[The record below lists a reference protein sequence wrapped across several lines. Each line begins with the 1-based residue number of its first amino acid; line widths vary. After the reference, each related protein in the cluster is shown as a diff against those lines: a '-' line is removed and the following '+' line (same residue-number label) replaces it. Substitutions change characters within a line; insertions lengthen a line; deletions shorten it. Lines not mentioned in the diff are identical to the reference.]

1 MEGKLFSESPYPI
14 PIRGEEIKE
23 FIKEMPSSPGVYKFL
38 DEFDKPLYIG
48 KAKLLNKR
56 IASYFR
62 QSSRSNKIIK
72 LLQQSKDITGLQ
84 LNNNSKLVYSV
95 KKLKSPLSK
104 KLLFIGLADYFDD
117 EEEINKVIENIL
129 NKRTEKT
136 MEKIERK

>member
-1 MEGKLFSESPYPI
+1 MVDEQ
-14 PIRGEEIKE
+14 IKNLL
-23 FIKEMPSSPGVYKFL
+23 KEVKSL
-38 DEFDKPLYIG
+38 RNEH
-48 KAKLLNKR
+48 KLLTTEL
-56 IASYFR
+56 
-62 QSSRSNKIIK
+62 SSIM
-72 LLQQSKDITGLQ
+72 QSKDITGLQ